1 VVLVWLA
8 LCAIPLVKRFK
19 AKDEIQRE

>member
-8 LCAIPLVKRFK
+8 LCAIPIVKRFK